1 MEHFLSNWDLSYC
14 IFLILCNISRNHA
27 YGRARGVYPVPTQP
41 FFCSPLLQCAP
52 PYTQISG
59 IVHLDSRSALHCC
72 ALAVCNLTG
81 LNKVVQ
87 QQGGQKIGH
96 ANNFLL
102 ILRQSCCPRFDKCC
116 LHFIMKQILTVFLLS
131 LLNQVGNIC
140 K

>member
-1 MEHFLSNWDLSYC
+1 MVWNIFCRIGTKVIAYYATSLEIMLMEE
-14 IFLILCNISRNHA
+14 
-27 YGRARGVYPVPTQP
+27 RGAFYPVPTQP

-87 QQGGQKIGH
+87 QQGGQK
-96 ANNFLL
+96 NRTCQYFLL

-116 LHFIMKQILTVFLLS
+116 LHFIMKQIVTVFLLS

>member
-1 MEHFLSNWDLSYC
+1 MVWNIFCRIGTKIIAYYATSLEIMLMEE
-14 IFLILCNISRNHA
+14 
-27 YGRARGVYPVPTQP
+27 RGVFYPVPTQP

-87 QQGGQKIGH
+87 QQGGQK
-96 ANNFLL
+96 
-102 ILRQSCCPRFDKCC
+102 K
-116 LHFIMKQILTVFLLS
+116 
-131 LLNQVGNIC
+131 
-140 K
+140 

>member
-1 MEHFLSNWDLSYC
+1 MHIIEIMLMEE
-14 IFLILCNISRNHA
+14 
-27 YGRARGVYPVPTQP
+27 RGAFYPVPTQP

-87 QQGGQKIGH
+87 QQGGQKKIGH